1 MAANLAQRGA
11 GALRYLRLPTRVVH
25 TNARRVIFPAANGR
39 FSNPIAKGLYPAAA
53 GKLINSYATAAS
65 SKEATRKPKT
75 TATKRKTTKGTKGAP
90 KKKKTTKKAASK
102 APAKPK
108 KKKQLTE
115 KQKVAKDAKEL
126 REKVKEL
133 KEASLTPPKRLAD
146 RAWTLSLTSKLG
158 DALKSHQSGK
168 DAFKAAADMAKMIS
182 EEEKEVR
189 APIPLGFL
197 VYFVPTNTAGQQ
209 FAAQAE
215 ANRAANKAAYEA
227 WIKSHTP
234 LQIKEANQARRRL
247 ARVKDTSV
255 PLLEDGR
262 LVKRP
267 RTAYFLYLHERTDAG
282 DFKHMAVK
290 DVATKVAEEWKG
302 LTSAEKEVS
311 LRGPFTGMND
321 N

>member
-25 TNARRVIFPAANGR
+25 TNARRVIFPTANGR
-39 FSNPIAKGLYPAAA
+39 FSNPIAKGIYPAAA

-65 SKEATRKPKT
+65 STGATKKPKTTKT
-75 TATKRKTTKGTKGAP
+75 TATKRKTTKGAP
-90 KKKKTTKKAASK
+90 KKKKTAASK

-126 REKVKEL
+126 REKIKEL

-146 RAWTLSLTSKLG
+146 RAWTLSLTSKMG

-189 APIPLGFL
+189 APIPLGFVSL
-197 VYFVPTNTAGQQ
+197 PLLTLLDSNSLPKRKPTELPTRPPTKHGL
-209 FAAQAE
+209 
-215 ANRAANKAAYEA
+215 NR
-227 WIKSHTP
+227 TP
-234 LQIKEANQARRRL
+234 LCKSRRQTRPAADL
-247 ARVKDTSV
+247 RELRI
-255 PLLEDGR
+255 LLF
-262 LVKRP
+262 LFL
-267 RTAYFLYLHERTDAG
+267 RTADWSSAPER
-282 DFKHMAVK
+282 
-290 DVATKVAEEWKG
+290 
-302 LTSAEKEVS
+302 LTFCTSTNEPMQEISSTWLSRMS
-311 LRGPFTGMND
+311 LPR
-321 N
+321 

>member
-25 TNARRVIFPAANGR
+25 TNARRVIFPAVNGR
-39 FSNPIAKGLYPAAA
+39 FSNPIAKGIYPAAA

-65 SKEATRKPKT
+65 STGATKKPKTTKT
-75 TATKRKTTKGTKGAP
+75 TATKRKTTKGAP
-90 KKKKTTKKAASK
+90 TKKKTAASK

-126 REKVKEL
+126 REKIKEL

-146 RAWTLSLTSKLG
+146 RAWTLSLTSKMG

-189 APIPLGFL
+189 APIPLGFVSL
-197 VYFVPTNTAGQQ
+197 
-209 FAAQAE
+209 
-215 ANRAANKAAYEA
+215 
-227 WIKSHTP
+227 
-234 LQIKEANQARRRL
+234 
-247 ARVKDTSV
+247 
-255 PLLEDGR
+255 PLLTLPDSNSLPKRKPTELPTRPPTKHGLNRTR
-262 LVKRP
+262 LCRSRRQTRP
-267 RTAYFLYLHERTDAG
+267 AADLRELRILLFLFLRTADWSSAPER
-282 DFKHMAVK
+282 
-290 DVATKVAEEWKG
+290 
-302 LTSAEKEVS
+302 LTFCTSTNEPMQEISSTWLSRMS
-311 LRGPFTGMND
+311 LPR
-321 N
+321 

>member
-1 MAANLAQRGA
+1 MPSFNCCDITVLTMAANLAQRGA

-39 FSNPIAKGLYPAAA
+39 FSNPIAKGIYPAAA

-65 SKEATRKPKT
+65 SKGATKKPKTTKT
-75 TATKRKTTKGTKGAP
+75 TATKRKTTKGTKSAP
-90 KKKKTTKKAASK
+90 KKKTTKKTTKKTASK

-168 DAFKAAADMAKMIS
+168 DAFKAAADMAKAIS

-189 APIPLGFL
+189 APIPLRFIS
-197 VYFVPTNTAGQQ
+197 FVPTNT
-209 FAAQAE
+209 
-215 ANRAANKAAYEA
+215 
-227 WIKSHTP
+227 
-234 LQIKEANQARRRL
+234 
-247 ARVKDTSV
+247 
-255 PLLEDGR
+255 
-262 LVKRP
+262 
-267 RTAYFLYLHERTDAG
+267 
-282 DFKHMAVK
+282 
-290 DVATKVAEEWKG
+290 
-302 LTSAEKEVS
+302 
-311 LRGPFTGMND
+311 TG
-321 N
+321 

>member
-1 MAANLAQRGA
+1 MPSFNCCDITVLTMAANLAQRGA

-39 FSNPIAKGLYPAAA
+39 FSNPIAKGIYPAAA

-65 SKEATRKPKT
+65 SKGATKKPKTTKT
-75 TATKRKTTKGTKGAP
+75 TATKRKTTKGTKSAP
-90 KKKKTTKKAASK
+90 KKKTTKKTASK

-168 DAFKAAADMAKMIS
+168 DAFKAAADMAKAIS

-189 APIPLGFL
+189 APIPLRFIS
-197 VYFVPTNTAGQQ
+197 FVPTNT
-209 FAAQAE
+209 
-215 ANRAANKAAYEA
+215 
-227 WIKSHTP
+227 
-234 LQIKEANQARRRL
+234 
-247 ARVKDTSV
+247 
-255 PLLEDGR
+255 
-262 LVKRP
+262 
-267 RTAYFLYLHERTDAG
+267 
-282 DFKHMAVK
+282 
-290 DVATKVAEEWKG
+290 
-302 LTSAEKEVS
+302 
-311 LRGPFTGMND
+311 TG
-321 N
+321 